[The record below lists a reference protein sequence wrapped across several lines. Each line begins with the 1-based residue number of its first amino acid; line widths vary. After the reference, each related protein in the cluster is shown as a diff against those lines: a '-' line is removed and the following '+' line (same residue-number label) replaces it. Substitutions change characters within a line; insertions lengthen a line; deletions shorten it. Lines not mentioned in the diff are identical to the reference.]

1 LNVNGGLAAIDTQG
15 ISCKEDAMMTRHEN
29 VDPKQPPFF
38 IRRPAL
44 GVITM
49 LAMLFFT
56 ATMLNCAGH
65 QQGSPLHDRL
75 LSSDER
81 TKQSAFKEFDSLKPA
96 SKRQFKYL
104 DIMKS
109 MLHDADPNNQV
120 LAADAVGHMGPDAE
134 ELVPDLVQL
143 LTVSNETV
151 RSHAGKSLTDLG
163 VVAVP
168 SLILALKQP
177 EPAMR
182 VAAADT
188 LGNIGPAAKE
198 AIPDLATMLGDEDHE
213 ISRHA
218 ASALGHIGP
227 AAVPE
232 LIEVARWRSRYTTDM
247 ASTAFA
253 SLKADDA
260 TVRGLVQLMGNVK
273 EDPGVRAFAAK
284 ALGYMPEKAL
294 SVQPEIIRA
303 MGDENNDVRTS
314 ARWALGQI
322 GPKAIPA
329 LKEALKDSNPR
340 IRSGAAFALGSIGPA
355 AEEAVPDLLRVMKD
369 DDRTVRIDAILAI
382 GKTQVTSYAVV
393 RALIQVLD
401 TDKDEVVRLDAVR
414 VLSKMESSE
423 AEEAVSKFNKS
434 NVPK

>member
-1 LNVNGGLAAIDTQG
+1 MLIPITRSLLLTPWDTWDLTPKNWFP
-15 ISCKEDAMMTRHEN
+15 ISCSFSRSAM
-29 VDPKQPPFF
+29 KQY
-38 IRRPAL
+38 
-44 GVITM
+44 
-49 LAMLFFT
+49 
-56 ATMLNCAGH
+56 GH
-65 QQGSPLHDRL
+65 M
-75 LSSDER
+75 
-81 TKQSAFKEFDSLKPA
+81 PA
-96 SKRQFKYL
+96 S
-104 DIMKS
+104 
-109 MLHDADPNNQV
+109 A
-120 LAADAVGHMGPDAE
+120 LA
-134 ELVPDLVQL
+134 
-143 LTVSNETV
+143 
-151 RSHAGKSLTDLG
+151 DLG

-198 AIPDLATMLGDEDHE
+198 AIPDLATMLGDEDQE

-218 ASALGHIGP
+218 ASALGRIGP

-314 ARWALGQI
+314 ARWALG
-322 GPKAIPA
+322 
-329 LKEALKDSNPR
+329 S
-340 IRSGAAFALGSIGPA
+340 
-355 AEEAVPDLLRVMKD
+355 
-369 DDRTVRIDAILAI
+369 DRAKSA
-382 GKTQVTSYAVV
+382 S
-393 RALIQVLD
+393 
-401 TDKDEVVRLDAVR
+401 RL
-414 VLSKMESSE
+414 
-423 AEEAVSKFNKS
+423 
-434 NVPK
+434 